1 MPIKPAE
8 YRLAP
13 KARDDIEA
21 VWLYSLS
28 ECGREQAD
36 RYIDDLTVAFEFLSA
51 STLAFELSKGL

>member
-1 MPIKPAE
+1 M
-8 YRLAP
+8 
-13 KARDDIEA
+13 EA

-28 ECGREQAD
+28 EWGIEQAD